1 MLTILA
7 PAKLNLTLEVLGK
20 RSDGYHEIRS
30 LVQTISLC
38 DTLSF
43 EPATKTSLECTE
55 PALQNQENLA
65 LRAAELLQ
73 KTCGHRGGAR
83 IKLEKK
89 IPWSA
94 GLGGG
99 SSDAA
104 ATLLALNK
112 LWQLQLKTTDLLKL
126 AAQLGSDVPFFIYK
140 GTALIEGMGE
150 KITPLLPASAK
161 SWFALLVPPIPKML
175 NKTKQSYAQLT
186 ELHFTTGQFAAKA
199 VELWTKSSQISPPLL
214 FNVFDSVAFD
224 IFPELNIY
232 WKHFEQAGATHIHL
246 AGSGPTLFAPLAQ
259 ENNARALHQHLTGQG
274 IASYI
279 ASTMIESEN

>member
-20 RSDGYHEIRS
+20 RTDGYHEIRS

-43 EPATKTSLECTE
+43 EPATRTSLECTE
-55 PALQNQENLA
+55 PALQNQENLV

-73 KTCGHRGGAR
+73 KTYGHRGGAR

-89 IPWSA
+89 IPWRA

-161 SWFALLVPPIPKML
+161 SWFVLLVPPIPKMP
-175 NKTKQSYAQLT
+175 NKTKQSYARLT
-186 ELHFTTGQFAAKA
+186 ELHFTTGQFASKA

-232 WKHFEQAGATHIHL
+232 WKHFEQSGATHIHL

-259 ENNARALHQHLTGQG
+259 ENNARALHQHLARQG

-279 ASTMIESEN
+279 VSTMIESEN